1 MSQTLE
7 LVFELIKTPKH
18 EKKSSNII
26 QLFKQAFR
34 RAVFKTSCE
43 QSNNIIHIY
52 HKTNQN
58 EPDHLVVLIYS
69 PVLESTDLDSFIRF
83 ISFFHV
89 YLRETYVEYIPIEDQ
104 EFSIVRWI
112 DYTEVI
118 DRSQLDY
125 NSTYFKMKSLA
136 RLPDNKRS
144 REATIQLG
152 FANATVDFF
161 GKALTR
167 NGLTEVY
174 YFDSEDACVPDTD
187 GFSPVKF
194 TKRGKL
200 VGYAHTPV
208 VINNCL
214 QVEVSLIK
222 GSVLDGT
229 VTDEWVQ
236 ENLTFGIVTDSRKGE
251 EDKNAYMMCCYPK
264 PQFNEEFTE
273 KDSTRQTV
281 YKLRSDRTIRMLEK
295 LHKNVRSDPKHVQVY
310 VSNESEIN
318 PIYKI
323 LATLDKK
330 YKTSVSKL
338 VTIRI
343 PVWLATRRENE
354 QVVWLRLLDLYL
366 TNKNNKNSATYFDP
380 YVLELCLKELS
391 SIVIVD

>member
-26 QLFKQAFR
+26 QVFKQAFR
-34 RAVFKTSCE
+34 RAVLKTSCE

-83 ISFFHV
+83 ISVFRV

-144 REATIQLG
+144 REATIQLV
-152 FANATVDFF
+152 FTNATVDFF

-174 YFDSEDACVPDTD
+174 YFNSEDACVPDAD

-200 VGYAHTPV
+200 IGYAHTPV
-208 VINNCL
+208 VINDCL

-229 VTDEWVQ
+229 VTDEWVK
-236 ENLTFGIVTDSRKGE
+236 ENLVFGIVADSRKGE
-251 EDKNAYMMCCYPK
+251 DDKNAYMMCCYPK
-264 PQFNEEFTE
+264 PLFNEEFKE
-273 KDSTRQTV
+273 KNSSRQ
-281 YKLRSDRTIRMLEK
+281 SGRTIRMLEK

-330 YKTSVSKL
+330 YMTSVSKL

-343 PVWLATRRENE
+343 PACLATRRENE

-366 TNKNNKNSATYFDP
+366 TNKNNKNSVIYFDH